1 MASTCT
7 VQCKMFITLLAE
19 TIVTFL
25 VVQYGVTGGLII
37 GHFRL
42 PEPHVVDVHV
52 GRAHAEL
59 AGVLVKRISLKPHRT
74 QECHL
79 GKLVV
84 ENVLS
89 IDYPDA

>member
-1 MASTCT
+1 
-7 VQCKMFITLLAE
+7 MFITLLAE

-25 VVQYGVTGGLII
+25 VVQDGVTGGLII
-37 GHFRL
+37 GHFCL

-89 IDYPDA
+89 IDYPDACN